1 MKHEIILNTARAYL
15 VIGGELEKHGI
26 DGRYYFSLYN
36 KQLRLYQRLKKEY
49 LLKEYE
55 VQQLFK
61 RAA

>member
-1 MKHEIILNTARAYL
+1 MKHETILKTAKAYL
-15 VIGGELEKHGI
+15 TLGAELEKHGI

-36 KQLRLYQRLKKEY
+36 KQIVLYNKLKKEY
-49 LLKEYE
+49 LLNEHE